1 MKQSIERKTLTLPVE
16 GMTCASCVARVE
28 KAMGKVEGISDLN
41 VNLAT
46 EEVTFS
52 LDPEQVDLKEVAK
65 VVEDSGYVL
74 HLPDTQ
80 TDKKRQSAM
89 DELHL
94 ASFMKLKRDFIFSL
108 SLALPVMIFGMITM
122 FDTVRSRSPISLETL
137 DKLLLIAATIVLFGP
152 GKRFFIGAWKAARH
166 FTADMNTLVA
176 VGTGAAY
183 VYSATVVLFPQWL
196 GITGHAD
203 VYFDTATTIITLIL
217 LGKLLEARAKSRT
230 TEAISRLLDLRPA
243 TAIIMREGSE
253 IEIPAEEVIKGDT
266 LVVRPGGRIPVDG
279 IITSGIS
286 AIDESMVTGES
297 IPVERMQGDKV
308 IGGTINTTGRFVF
321 EATAVGDETVIAQIV
336 ELVRRAQGSKAPIQ
350 AFADRV
356 ASIFVPAVI
365 VIAAATFILW
375 FALGQIGFTPSMIN
389 FIAVLII
396 ACPCALGLATPTAIM
411 VGTGTGASSGI
422 LIRNAQSLEM
432 AHGVQTVVLDK
443 TGTITRGKPAVA
455 DIVALNG
462 SDRNKLLAWAAAAEN
477 GSEHPLG
484 RAVVSYALE
493 KGIIPAAVDQFTS
506 IPGQGVTARIDNTSV
521 HVGNHAFMNTLG
533 IDTRV
538 ADRQIEVFAKSGKTA
553 IYVAAENSL
562 AGILTL
568 ADSVQPDAGDAVAL
582 LKSMGIDVLMLTG
595 DTQMVADAVAAKVGI
610 EHVRAGVLPAD
621 KAAAISSVQNEG
633 RRVAMVGDGVND
645 APALAQADVGIA
657 IGSGTDVAIETAD
670 ITLMHGDLSGV
681 ASAIMLS
688 RKTMATIRQNLF
700 WAFVYNVIGIPLAAL
715 GMLNP
720 MIAAGAMAMSSV
732 SVVTNSLRLRH
743 YRPQN

>member
-1 MKQSIERKTLTLPVE
+1 MKQSIGRKTFTLPVE

-28 KAMGKVEGISDLN
+28 KAMGKVKSIEDLN

-52 LDPEQVDLKEVAK
+52 LDPGHVDLKEVAK

-74 HLPDTQ
+74 HLPSGDKDENRQ
-80 TDKKRQSAM
+80 TAM
-89 DELHL
+89 DELHI
-94 ASFMKLKRDFIFSL
+94 ANYEKLKRDFIFSL
-108 SLALPVMIFGMITM
+108 SLALPVMLIGMLSM
-122 FDTVRSRSPISLETL
+122 FSGVRSRIPLSVETL
-137 DKLLLIAATIVLFGP
+137 DKLQLIAASMVLFGP
-152 GKRFFIGAWKAARH
+152 GKRFFTGAWKAARH

-183 VYSATVVLFPQWL
+183 VYSTTAVLFPQWL
-196 GITGHAD
+196 GIAGHVD

-230 TEAISRLLDLRPA
+230 TEAIASLLDLRPA
-243 TAIIMREGSE
+243 TAIIMREGRE
-253 IEIPAEEVIKGDT
+253 IEIPAEEVKNGDI

-279 IITSGIS
+279 LIVSGSS

-297 IPVERMQGDKV
+297 LPVERVQGDKV
-308 IGGTINTTGRFVF
+308 IGGTINTTGRIVF
-321 EATAVGDETVIAQIV
+321 DATAVGDETVIARIV
-336 ELVRRAQGSKAPIQ
+336 ELVRQAQGSKAPIQ

-356 ASIFVPAVI
+356 ASIFVPVVITIAVI
-365 VIAAATFILW
+365 TFILW
-375 FALGQIGFTPSMIN
+375 FALGDIGFTPSMIN

-411 VGTGTGASSGI
+411 VGTGTGASNGI

-432 AHGVQTVVLDK
+432 AHSVQTVVFDK
-443 TGTITRGKPAVA
+443 TGTVTMGTPALT

-462 SDRNKLLAWAAAAEN
+462 HDQGKLLAWAAAAEN

-484 RAVVSYALE
+484 RAVVNYALE
-493 KGIIPAAVDQFTS
+493 QGITPAGVNQFSS
-506 IPGQGVTARIDNTSV
+506 IPGQGVTAHIDGVNV
-521 HVGNHAFMNTLG
+521 HVGNRAFMTTLG
-533 IDTRV
+533 IDTV
-538 ADRQIEVFAKSGKTA
+538 DADKQVEAFAVSGKTSV
-553 IYVAAENSL
+553 YVAAENSL
-562 AGILTL
+562 AGILSL
-568 ADSVQPDAGDAVAL
+568 ADSVQPGARDAIAR

-595 DTQMVADAVAAKVGI
+595 DNQKVADAVAAQVGI
-610 EHVRAGVLPAD
+610 EQVRAGVLPAD
-621 KAAAISSVQNEG
+621 KAAAIIAAQKDG

-670 ITLMHGDLSGV
+670 ITLMHGNLSGV

-688 RKTMATIRQNLF
+688 RKTMGTIRQNLF
-700 WAFVYNVIGIPLAAL
+700 WAFIYNVVGIPLAAL
-715 GMLNP
+715 GLLNP

-743 YRPQN
+743 YRPEK